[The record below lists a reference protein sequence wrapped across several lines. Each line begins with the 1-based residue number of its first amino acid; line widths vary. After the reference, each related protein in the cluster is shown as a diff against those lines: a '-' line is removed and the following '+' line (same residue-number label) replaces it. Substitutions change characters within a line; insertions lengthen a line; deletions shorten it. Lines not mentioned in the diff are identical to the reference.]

1 MRLFYVFLLFLA
13 CKTLDAQPFYKTD
26 NLLLSQITK
35 KEFRRCYKKSRNSYY
50 KFYDGKKQSPKMD
63 YLLAPYI
70 IKEKIKEDYGN
81 DYANCDDF
89 KWGYY
94 KLDVGS
100 CNYQYLVIVEH
111 PINPISYVL
120 NEELQPDS
128 MVIIGDGVLTKENI
142 YFTERLYDSDET
154 VYLNWYQISECEVKH
169 VAELKDKSYDYRNI
183 CDSKLPSGFAD
194 DKGNYYC
201 AIENK
206 KTHNQIFYRINI
218 R

>member
-1 MRLFYVFLLFLA
+1 
-13 CKTLDAQPFYKTD
+13 
-26 NLLLSQITK
+26 
-35 KEFRRCYKKSRNSYY
+35 
-50 KFYDGKKQSPKMD
+50 MD